1 MLPLNSEVLPMH
13 PIEEAILSHIDRYES
28 TTAEAS
34 FNARVRG
41 MTSVEIARNR
51 LEALVRRKVLR
62 REPLFKATPCYLRN
76 RGRLDAT
83 RAGDRVGAEEVL
95 SIPEKLRRFA
105 MLQFC
110 TLHSNNRNRLTREEM
125 SSRFSDLYRE
135 NSPVN
140 YYVSSDDSITK
151 LGFLRVD
158 LCGHGRWDRIVSKLN
173 SDLHWHLQH
182 RTVKQLLS
190 VNAFEMTVVTSLW
203 PKARRIESALAEKE
217 QLMPIPVRVIA
228 MPEFISIIR
237 PPPD

>member
-1 MLPLNSEVLPMH
+1 MSPSNSEYPPMH
-13 PIEEAILSHIDRYES
+13 PIEEAILGHIDRYET

-41 MTSVEIARNR
+41 MTSIEIARNR
-51 LEALVRRKVLR
+51 LDALVRRKVLR
-62 REPLFKATPCYLRN
+62 REPLFKTTPCYSRN
-76 RGRLDAT
+76 KGSQAA
-83 RAGDRVGAEEVL
+83 AGTGEQADDVL

-140 YYVSSDDSITK
+140 YYVSNDDSITK

-190 VNAFEMTVVTSLW
+190 VNAFEMTVVTALW

>member
-1 MLPLNSEVLPMH
+1 MSPLNSEFLRMH
-13 PIEEAILSHIDRYES
+13 PIEQAILSHIDRYEI

-34 FNARVRG
+34 FNALVRG

-51 LEALVRRKVLR
+51 LDALVRRKILR
-62 REPLFKATPCYLRN
+62 REPLFKATPCYSRN
-76 RGRLDAT
+76 KRRLAPT
-83 RAGDRVGAEEVL
+83 RNGDRVGVDDVL

-110 TLHSNNRNRLTREEM
+110 TLHSTNRNRLTRQEM
-125 SSRFSDLYRE
+125 SLRFTDLYRE
-135 NSPVN
+135 NVSIN
-140 YYVSSDDSITK
+140 YYVANDDSTTK

-158 LCGHGRWDRIVSKLN
+158 MCGHGRWDRIVSKLN

-190 VNAFEMTVVTSLW
+190 ANAFEMTVVTALW
-203 PKARRIESALAEKE
+203 PKARRIESAFAEKS
-217 QLMPIPVRVIA
+217 QLMPIPIRVIA
-228 MPEFISIIR
+228 MPEFMSIIR

>member
-1 MLPLNSEVLPMH
+1 MSPLNSEFSPMH
-13 PIEEAILSHIDRYES
+13 PIEEAILSHIDRYEI

-34 FNARVRG
+34 FNALVRG

-51 LEALVRRKVLR
+51 LDALVRRKVLR
-62 REPLFKATPCYLRN
+62 REPLFKATPCYSRN
-76 RGRLDAT
+76 KSRLDAT
-83 RAGDRVGAEEVL
+83 RAGDRLGVDDVL

-110 TLHSNNRNRLTREEM
+110 TLHSTNRNRLTRQEM
-125 SSRFSDLYRE
+125 SLRFTDLYRE
-135 NSPVN
+135 NVPVN
-140 YYVSSDDSITK
+140 YYVASDDSTTK

-182 RTVKQLLS
+182 RTVKQLLTA
-190 VNAFEMTVVTSLW
+190 NAFEMTVVTALW
-203 PKARRIESALAEKE
+203 PKARRIESALAEKS

-228 MPEFISIIR
+228 MPEFMSIIR